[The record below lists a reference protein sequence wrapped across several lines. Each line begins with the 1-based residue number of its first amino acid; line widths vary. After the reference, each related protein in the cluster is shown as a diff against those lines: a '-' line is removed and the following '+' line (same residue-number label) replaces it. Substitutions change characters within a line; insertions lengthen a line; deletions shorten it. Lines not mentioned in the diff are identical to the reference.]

1 MLEQIRRALKPGG
14 RLVIA
19 DYSDR
24 PARSQP
30 REDQTKKHFLSPGL
44 VSEELKHAGF
54 EIVKLDDPLLE
65 RKPAMKNARIEG
77 AIAELS
83 AALEREKELKK
94 TDNLSGETSNV
105 FQYSIDMDKVIL
117 AKDKEIESLRE
128 RLEKAETRIKQ
139 TGSGINKM
147 WS

>member
-1 MLEQIRRALKPGG
+1 MLP
-14 RLVIA
+14 
-19 DYSDR
+19 
-24 PARSQP
+24 
-30 REDQTKKHFLSPGL
+30 H
-44 VSEELKHAGF
+44 EELTRIEEEAHKWIR
-54 EIVKLDDPLLE
+54 EKLWHLSSAMQH
-65 RKPAMKNARIEG
+65 AMKNARIEG

-128 RLEKAETRIKQ
+128 RLEKAETRIKK